1 MLILGHWLWVLG
13 APQQKR
19 GNYEGGV
26 APLYAFE
33 MPNASVLK
41 NCWKAVSSKDDT
53 IPNDTASEPV
63 KH

>member
-1 MLILGHWLWVLG
+1 MLILGQWLWVLA

-33 MPNASVLK
+33 MPNARVLK
-41 NCWKAVSSKDDT
+41 NCWKAISSKDDT
-53 IPNDTASEPV
+53 ILNDAASEPV
-63 KH
+63 KR